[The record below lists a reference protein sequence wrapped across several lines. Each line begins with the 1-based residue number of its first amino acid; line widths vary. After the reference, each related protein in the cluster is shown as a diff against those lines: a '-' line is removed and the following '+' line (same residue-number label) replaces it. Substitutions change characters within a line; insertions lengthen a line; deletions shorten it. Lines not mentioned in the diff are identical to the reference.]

1 MSRILRFVDV
11 YERQLAKKELE
22 ENHWYFTELDKI
34 LDELFQEAV
43 DQGLE
48 GWTDLARAT
57 KEVDGK
63 GLAYQT
69 VANLGERWT
78 KRPQMRTVLLIAAAV
93 GKEIAVKSA
102 PAARSKPTLV
112 LRSAS

>member
-22 ENHWYFTELDKI
+22 ENQWYFDELDGI

-43 DQGLE
+43 DQGLK

-63 GLAYQT
+63 GIAYQT

-78 KRPQMRTVLLIAAAV
+78 KRPQMRTVVLIAAAV
-93 GKEIAVKSA
+93 GKELVVQTAPSA
-102 PAARSKPTLV
+102 TPSLS